1 MIVDY
6 MSSDDLSKHLDRQM
20 SIHAEKYRE
29 PEQDEEVDEVHVKAL
44 IKISF
49 FSFGPWNKYSY
60 VIYWQKFYMQD
71 LKV

>member
-1 MIVDY
+1 
-6 MSSDDLSKHLDRQM
+6 M

-49 FSFGPWNKYSY
+49 FSLDPEINIVMSFIDKNFTCR
-60 VIYWQKFYMQD
+60 V
-71 LKV
+71 

>member
-29 PEQDEEVDEVHVKAL
+29 PEQDEEVDEVLV
-44 IKISF
+44 
-49 FSFGPWNKYSY
+49 
-60 VIYWQKFYMQD
+60 
-71 LKV
+71 LKH

>member
-49 FSFGPWNKYSY
+49 FSLDPEINIVMSFIDKNFTCR
-60 VIYWQKFYMQD
+60 V
-71 LKV
+71 